1 MKIRALIA
9 AALMLPGL
17 ASAQQ
22 SPAPPSVTAQVARCE
37 EVGKMIAT
45 IVRARDQGVPMSG
58 VLQSLQQA
66 SGHAPDMND
75 PADRAVVQYVAA
87 LYTEHDTPEASQQR
101 YTNGCIQGV
110 TKG

>member
-9 AALMLPGL
+9 AALLLPGL

-22 SPAPPSVTAQVARCE
+22 SPATPSITAQVARCE
-37 EVGKMIAT
+37 EVGKMVAM

-66 SGHAPDMND
+66 SGHAPDMKD

-87 LYTEHDTPEASQQR
+87 LYTEHDTPEASQRR